1 MPAATLRTITVMCA
15 LGALS
20 SSTLSAAPPAA
31 RAQFGAWGVDLTSMD
46 RSVKPGDNFFEFVNG
61 NWLKSAQIPADRS
74 STGSFQALQILSE
87 QRLRSIIQELEA
99 RPYAALTVEER
110 KLRDLY
116 DAFEDSAQ
124 IEARGLNPINAD
136 LAYLAGLK
144 THDDVARA
152 MGSVRLSTA
161 GIYDLGIGVDD
172 KNPDKYSVNLHQS
185 GLGLP
190 DRDYYLKD
198 DKALAAT
205 RDAYKKYL
213 GTMLRLAGIADA
225 EARAAAVFELETQ
238 IARVQWN
245 RADRRDAD
253 KTYNPMG
260 VSALKTLAPDFP
272 WAPFFAEAAI
282 PVTAPKGER
291 VIIVAE
297 KSAFEPLAQ
306 VFATTPVSVWRDYL
320 TVHYLH
326 TVAALLPKRFDD
338 ADFALYG
345 TVLGGRSQ
353 QLERPI
359 RGVHLLDGTL
369 GEALGQ
375 LYVARYFPPQAK
387 AKADALVSNLLKA
400 YEGDIKTL
408 TWMSS
413 TTRARAL
420 EKINHFN
427 PKIGYPNH
435 WRDYSAFL
443 VRRDDLIGDMQRG
456 TLFEWNREL
465 KRLDQPVDKSEWGMT
480 PSTINAYY
488 DPSFNE
494 VVFPAAILQ
503 PPFFDPNAD
512 DAVNYGG
519 IGAVIGH
526 EISHGFDDQGSKY
539 DAHGVF
545 NDWWSKADR
554 ANFQKR
560 TDLLVAQFNA
570 YEPLPGLHIIGA
582 NTLGENIADF
592 AGLSVAL
599 KAYHLSLAGKP
610 APILDGYDADQRFF
624 LSFGQIWRTKQRE
637 SSLRTQVLSNEHS
650 PAEFRVIGPTRNI
663 DAWYSA
669 FHVSPTDRYY
679 LAPEQR
685 IRLW

>member
-1 MPAATLRTITVMCA
+1 
-15 LGALS
+15 
-20 SSTLSAAPPAA
+20 
-31 RAQFGAWGVDLTSMD
+31 
-46 RSVKPGDNFFEFVNG
+46 
-61 NWLKSAQIPADRS
+61 
-74 STGSFQALQILSE
+74 
-87 QRLRSIIQELEA
+87 
-99 RPYAALTVEER
+99 
-110 KLRDLY
+110 
-116 DAFEDSAQ
+116 
-124 IEARGLNPINAD
+124 
-136 LAYLAGLK
+136 
-144 THDDVARA
+144 
-152 MGSVRLSTA
+152 
-161 GIYDLGIGVDD
+161 
-172 KNPDKYSVNLHQS
+172 
-185 GLGLP
+185 
-190 DRDYYLKD
+190 
-198 DKALAAT
+198 
-205 RDAYKKYL
+205 
-213 GTMLRLAGIADA
+213 
-225 EARAAAVFELETQ
+225 VFELETQ

-253 KTYNPMG
+253 KTYNPMS
-260 VSALKTLAPDFP
+260 VSALKALAPDFP
-272 WAPFFAEAAI
+272 WAPFFSESRI
-282 PVTAPKGER
+282 PVTSSKGER
-291 VIIVAE
+291 AVIVAE
-297 KSAFEPLAQ
+297 KSAFEPLGH
-306 VFATTPVSVWRDYL
+306 VFATTPVNVWRDYL

-326 TVAALLPKRFDD
+326 SVAGLLPKRFDD

-387 AKADALVSNLLKA
+387 AKADALVSNLLQA
-400 YEGDIKTL
+400 YEADIKTL

-413 TTRARAL
+413 STRDRAL
-420 EKINHFN
+420 EKIRHFM
-427 PKIGYPNH
+427 PKIGYPSH
-435 WRDYSAFL
+435 WRDYSAYL
-443 VRRDDLIGDMQRG
+443 VKRDDLIGDVQRG
-456 TLFEWNREL
+456 TLFEWDREL
-465 KRLDQPVDKSEWGMT
+465 KRLDGPVDRSEWDMT

-494 VVFPAAILQ
+494 IVFPAAILQ

-570 YEPLPGLHIIGA
+570 YEPLPGLHVIGA
-582 NTLGENIADF
+582 NTLGENIADV

-599 KAYHLSLAGKP
+599 KAYHLSLAGKA
-610 APILDGYDADQRFF
+610 APVLDGYSADQRFF

-637 SSLRTQVLSNEHS
+637 SARRTQVLSNEHS
-650 PAEFRVIGPTRNI
+650 PAEFRVIGPPRNI
-663 DAWYSA
+663 DAWYTA
-669 FHVSPTDRYY
+669 FHVSPADKYY
-679 LAPEQR
+679 LPPEQR